1 MCLGPR
7 RSEGN
12 SYYKNVNGKLC
23 RVLGHFGRRRGI
35 VPAILHGSLTYLPF
49 IFSACLE
56 HNVGNFLRGS
66 SQNPRDSKALV
77 TRESDPMGG

>member
-12 SYYKNVNGKLC
+12 SYYKNVSGKLC
-23 RVLGHFGRRRGI
+23 RLLGHFGRRRGI
-35 VPAILHGSLTYLPF
+35 VPAILHDSPTYLPF

-56 HNVGNFLRGS
+56 RNVGNFLHGS
-66 SQNPRDSKALV
+66 SQNLWESKALV